1 MGKPICLLLLSLGLG
16 IASEVALLLNWR
28 MLAAHGPVGRG
39 IVDFTW
45 IWPLVWLGMAAT
57 ALGCMFIVRTMKVPT
72 VQLGDRQTAGMM
84 TLQLLIPMLLVVGPV
99 IMLLY
104 SLVMLLTAVGVTGQ
118 VQ

>member
-28 MLAAHGPVGRG
+28 ILAAHGPVGRG

-57 ALGCMFIVRTMKVPT
+57 ALGCIFIVRTMKVPT
-72 VQLGDRQTAGMM
+72 VQLGDRKTAGMM